1 MSFFTA
7 LSGLQASQTDMATIS
22 HNLANV
28 STTGFKKSRTE
39 FADVIASSVAT
50 DPRKMVGSGV
60 VVKGNTQQFSNGNFQ
75 TTSNALDLA
84 IVGEGFFVMKS
95 TGISDSVQYTRNG
108 AFSVDSNRNV
118 VDAQGSYLM
127 VYPVDNDGNV
137 TATGNDGLTNLQ
149 IQQTS
154 GTPKA
159 TNKVV
164 TAIQLSATSTVKDP
178 AATPP
183 PAAFKRSDTTTYT
196 NSVATRVYD
205 ANGNPSQ
212 MTNYYVRTKGATA
225 AVPASAGPPAVAAQP
240 ATTGTWDVYT
250 YVGDQQMTVNGAN
263 KVTIQFDDKGA
274 IMNQTA
280 PIAFDQFVPTS
291 GAAAQNISLNLA
303 NSTQLSSAFAVNN
316 KSQDGVPVGQLSGVT
331 VTDAGLIQASFS
343 NGDIVPLGKV
353 ALAKFS
359 TPTGLRQIGN
369 SYWAA
374 TGVSGSASLGS
385 ASADGFGALMSGT
398 IENSNVD
405 ITEELVN
412 LIAAQRNF
420 QANAKAL
427 DTASQVS
434 QTIFNIRS

>member
-1 MSFFTA
+1 MSFYTS
-7 LSGLQASQTDMATIS
+7 LSGLQASQTDMSTIS

-60 VVKGNTQQFSNGNFQ
+60 VVKGNTQQFKEGNLT

-84 IVGEGFFVMKS
+84 LVGEGFFVMKS
-95 TGISDSVQYTRNG
+95 TGTSDSVTYTRNG
-108 AFSVDSNRNV
+108 SFSVDSNRNV

-137 TATGNDGLTNLQ
+137 TATGTDGLTNLQ

-159 TNKVV
+159 TANVA
-164 TAIQLSATSTVKDP
+164 TAVQLSATSTVKP
-178 AATPP
+178 GTNVFNRA
-183 PAAFKRSDTTTYT
+183 DTTTYT
-196 NSVATRVYD
+196 NSVATRIYD
-205 ANGNPSQ
+205 ANGNPTT
-212 MTNYYVRTKGATA
+212 MTNYYVRTGGNEA
-225 AVPASAGPPAVAAQP
+225 AQVGPPAVP
-240 ATTGTWDVYT
+240 AKTGTWDVYT
-250 YVGDQQMTVNGAN
+250 YVGDQQMKVGGAN
-263 KVTIQFDDKGA
+263 KVTLSFDSTGGLNA
-274 IMNQTA
+274 TPAQ
-280 PIAFDQFVPTS
+280 PITFDTFVPTS
-291 GAAAQNISLNLA
+291 GAAAQNLKMNLG
-303 NSTQLSSAFAVNN
+303 NSTQLSSAFSVNS
-316 KSQDGVPVGQLSGVT
+316 KTQDGIAVGQLAGVT
-331 VTDAGLIQASFS
+331 VTDGGLIQASFS

-374 TGVSGSASLGS
+374 TGVSGSATLGA
-385 ASADGFGALMSGT
+385 ASADGFGSLMSGT
-398 IENSNVD
+398 IEGSNVD

>member
-1 MSFFTA
+1 MSFFTS
-7 LSGLQASQTDMATIS
+7 LSGLQASQTDMSTIS

-60 VVKGNTQQFSNGNFQ
+60 VVKGNTQQFKEGNLQ

-84 IVGEGFFVMKS
+84 LVGEGFFVMKS
-95 TGISDSVQYTRNG
+95 TGTSDSVTYTRNG
-108 AFSVDSNRNV
+108 SFSVDSNRNV
-118 VDAQGSYLM
+118 VDSQGSYLM

-154 GTPKA
+154 GTPEATKKVA
-159 TNKVV
+159 TNVQV
-164 TAIQLSATSTVKDP
+164 SATSTVKP
-178 AATPP
+178 GTNV
-183 PAAFKRSDTTTYT
+183 FKRADTTTYT

-205 ANGNPSQ
+205 ANGNPMT
-212 MTNYYVRTKGATA
+212 MTNYYVRTGGATA
-225 AVPASAGPPAVAAQP
+225 AVPASGNTPAQP

-250 YVGDQQMTVNGAN
+250 YVGDQKMTVSGAD
-263 KVTIQFDDKGA
+263 KVTLTFDSTGA
-274 IMNQTA
+274 LVSTPAQ
-280 PIAFDQFVPTS
+280 PIPFDAYTPTS
-291 GAAAQNISLNLA
+291 GAAQQTLSLNLTG
-303 NSTQLSSAFAVNN
+303 STQLSSAFSVNS
-316 KSQDGVPVGQLSGVT
+316 KTQDGVAVGQLAGVT
-331 VTDAGLIQASFS
+331 VTDGGLIQASFS

-369 SYWAA
+369 SYWSA
-374 TGVSGSASLGS
+374 TGVSGSATLGS
-385 ASADGFGALMSGT
+385 ASADGFGTLMSGT
-398 IENSNVD
+398 IEGSNVD

>member
-1 MSFFTA
+1 MSFYTS
-7 LSGLQASQTDMATIS
+7 LSGLQASQTDMSTIS

-28 STTGFKKSRTE
+28 ATTGFKKSRTE

-60 VVKGNTQQFSNGNFQ
+60 VVKGNTQQFKEGNLQ

-84 IVGEGFFVMKS
+84 LVGEGFFVMKS
-95 TGISDSVQYTRNG
+95 TGVSDSVTYTRNG
-108 AFSVDSNRNV
+108 SFSVDSNRNV

-154 GTPKA
+154 GTPEA
-159 TNKVV
+159 TKNV
-164 TAIQLSATSTVKDP
+164 TTGVQLSSTSTVKP
-178 AATPP
+178 ANNV
-183 PAAFKRSDTTTYT
+183 FKREDTTTFT

-205 ANGNPSQ
+205 ASGNPMT
-212 MTNYYVRTKGATA
+212 MTNYYVRTG
-225 AVPASAGPPAVAAQP
+225 GAVAAQAGPPVVP

-250 YVGDQQMTVNGAN
+250 YVGDQPMKVQGAN
-263 KVTIQFDDKGA
+263 KVTLTFDGTGA
-274 IMNQTA
+274 MNATPPQ
-280 PIAFDQFVPTS
+280 PITFDTFVPTS
-291 GAAAQNISLNLA
+291 GAAAQTLKLNLGG
-303 NSTQLSSAFAVNN
+303 STQLSSAFAVNN
-316 KSQDGVPVGQLSGVT
+316 KTQDGIAVGQLSGVT
-331 VTDAGLIQASFS
+331 VTDGGLIQASFS

-369 SYWAA
+369 SYWSA
-374 TGVSGSASLGS
+374 TGVSGSATLGA
-385 ASADGFGALMSGT
+385 ASADGFGSLMSGT
-398 IENSNVD
+398 IEGSNVD

>member
-1 MSFFTA
+1 MSFYTA
-7 LSGLQASQTDMATIS
+7 LSGLQAAQTGMSTIS

-60 VVKGNTQQFSNGNFQ
+60 VVKGNTQQFGNGNFQ

-84 IVGEGFFVMKS
+84 LVGEGFFVMKS
-95 TGISDSVQYTRNG
+95 TGVSDSVNYTRNG
-108 AFSVDSNRNV
+108 SFSVDSNRNV

-137 TATGNDGLTNLQ
+137 TATGTDGLTNLQ

-154 GTPKA
+154 GTPKPTA
-159 TNKVV
+159 NVV
-164 TAIQLSATSTVKDP
+164 TGVQVSATSTVKP
-178 AATPP
+178 ANNV
-183 PAAFKRSDTTTYT
+183 FNRSDTTTYT
-196 NSVATRVYD
+196 NSVASRIYD
-205 ANGNPSQ
+205 ANGNPMT
-212 MTNYYVRTKGATA
+212 MTNYYVRTAGNQA
-225 AVPASAGPPAVAAQP
+225 AQAGPPAVA

-250 YVGDQQMTVNGAN
+250 YIGDQKMTTTTGGVTSD
-263 KVTIQFDDKGA
+263 KVTLTFDSTGSLNA
-274 IMNQTA
+274 TPAQ
-280 PIAFDQFVPTS
+280 PIAFDTFVPTS
-291 GAAAQNISLNLA
+291 GAAAQTVNLNLTG
-303 NSTQLSSAFAVNN
+303 STQLSSAFAVNN
-316 KSQDGVPVGQLSGVT
+316 KTQDGIAVGQLSGVT

-374 TGVSGSASLGS
+374 TGISGSAALGS
-385 ASADGFGALMSGT
+385 ASADGFGSLMSGT
-398 IENSNVD
+398 IEGSNVD

>member
-1 MSFFTA
+1 MSFYTS
-7 LSGLQASQTDMATIS
+7 LSGLQAAQTDMSTIS

-28 STTGFKKSRTE
+28 ATTGFKKSRTE

-60 VVKGNTQQFSNGNFQ
+60 VVKGNTQQFKEGNLT

-84 IVGEGFFVMKS
+84 LVGEGFFVMKS
-95 TGISDSVQYTRNG
+95 TGTSDSVNYTRNG
-108 AFSVDSNRNV
+108 SFSVDSNRNV

-137 TATGNDGLTNLQ
+137 TATGTDGLTNLQ

-159 TNKVV
+159 TANVA
-164 TAIQLSATSTVKDP
+164 TAVQLSSTSTVKLNTNVFDR
-178 AATPP
+178 A
-183 PAAFKRSDTTTYT
+183 DTTTYT

-205 ANGNPSQ
+205 ANGNPAT
-212 MTNYYVRTKGATA
+212 MTNYYVRTAGNT
-225 AVPASAGPPAVAAQP
+225 PAQAGPPAVP
-240 ATTGTWDVYT
+240 ATTGAWDVYT
-250 YVGDQQMTVNGAN
+250 YVGDQQMKVGGAS
-263 KVTIQFDDKGA
+263 KVTLTFDSTGA
-274 IMNQTA
+274 LTA
-280 PIAFDQFVPTS
+280 TPAQPITFDTYLPTS
-291 GAAAQNISLNLA
+291 GAAAQNLKLNLG
-303 NSTQLSSAFAVNN
+303 NSTQLSSAFSVNS
-316 KSQDGVPVGQLSGVT
+316 KTQDGIAVGQLAGVT
-331 VTDAGLIQASFS
+331 VTDGGLIQASFS
-343 NGDIVPLGKV
+343 NGDIVPLGRV

-374 TGVSGSASLGS
+374 TGVSGTASLG
-385 ASADGFGALMSGT
+385 AANADGFGSLMSGT
-398 IENSNVD
+398 IEGSNVD

>member
-1 MSFFTA
+1 MSFFTS
-7 LSGLQASQTDMATIS
+7 LSGLQASQTDMSTIS

-60 VVKGNTQQFSNGNFQ
+60 VVKGNTQQFKEGNLQ

-84 IVGEGFFVMKS
+84 LVGEGFFVMKS
-95 TGISDSVQYTRNG
+95 TGTSDSVTYTRNG
-108 AFSVDSNRNV
+108 SFSVDSNRNV

-154 GTPKA
+154 GTPKGTEKVA
-159 TNKVV
+159 TNVQV
-164 TAIQLSATSTVKDP
+164 SATSTVKP
-178 AATPP
+178 ATNV
-183 PAAFKRSDTTTYT
+183 FKRADTTTYT
-196 NSVATRVYD
+196 NSVATRIYD
-205 ANGNPSQ
+205 ANGNPAT
-212 MTNYYVRTKGATA
+212 MTNYYVRTGGAT
-225 AVPASAGPPAVAAQP
+225 PAVAAQAGP
-240 ATTGTWDVYT
+240 PPVAAQAATTGTWDVYT
-250 YVGDQQMTVNGAN
+250 YVGDQKMTVNGAD
-263 KVTIQFDDKGA
+263 KVTLQFDSTGSLVGTPA
-274 IMNQTA
+274 Q
-280 PIAFDQFVPTS
+280 PIAFDTYTPTS
-291 GAAAQNISLNLA
+291 GAAQQTLSLNLTG
-303 NSTQLSSAFAVNN
+303 STQLSSAFSVNS
-316 KSQDGVPVGQLSGVT
+316 KTQDGIAVGQLAGVT
-331 VTDAGLIQASFS
+331 VTDGGLIQASFS

-369 SYWAA
+369 SYWSA
-374 TGVSGSASLGS
+374 TGVSGSATLGA
-385 ASADGFGALMSGT
+385 ASADGFGSLMSGT
-398 IENSNVD
+398 IEGSNVD

>member
-1 MSFFTA
+1 MSFYTS
-7 LSGLQASQTDMATIS
+7 LSGLQASQTDMSTIS

-60 VVKGNTQQFSNGNFQ
+60 VVKGNTQQFKEGNLT

-84 IVGEGFFVMKS
+84 LVGEGFFVMKS
-95 TGISDSVQYTRNG
+95 TGTSDSVTYTRNG
-108 AFSVDSNRNV
+108 SFSVDSNRNV

-137 TATGNDGLTNLQ
+137 TATGTDGLTNLQ

-159 TNKVV
+159 TANVA
-164 TAIQLSATSTVKDP
+164 TAVQLSATSTVKP
-178 AATPP
+178 GTNVFNRA
-183 PAAFKRSDTTTYT
+183 DTTTYT
-196 NSVATRVYD
+196 NSVATRIYD
-205 ANGNPSQ
+205 ANGNPTT
-212 MTNYYVRTKGATA
+212 MTNYYVRTGGNEA
-225 AVPASAGPPAVAAQP
+225 AQVGPPAVP
-240 ATTGTWDVYT
+240 AKTGTWDVYT
-250 YVGDQQMTVNGAN
+250 YVGDQQMKVGGAS
-263 KVTIQFDDKGA
+263 KVTLSFDSTGGLNA
-274 IMNQTA
+274 TPAQ
-280 PIAFDQFVPTS
+280 PITFDTFVPTS
-291 GAAAQNISLNLA
+291 GAAAQNLKMNLG
-303 NSTQLSSAFAVNN
+303 NSTQLSSAFSVNS
-316 KSQDGVPVGQLSGVT
+316 KTQDGIAVGQLAGVT
-331 VTDAGLIQASFS
+331 VTDGGLIQASFS

-374 TGVSGSASLGS
+374 TGVSGSATLGA
-385 ASADGFGALMSGT
+385 ASADGFGSLMSGT
-398 IENSNVD
+398 IEGSNVD

>member
-1 MSFFTA
+1 MSFYTA

-28 STTGFKKSRTE
+28 STTGFKKSRTD
-39 FADVIASSVAT
+39 FADVIASSVST

-60 VVKGNTQQFSNGNFQ
+60 IVKGNTQQFKEGNLQ

-84 IVGEGFFVMKS
+84 MVGEGFFIMKS
-95 TGISDSVQYTRNG
+95 TGTSDSINYTRNG
-108 AFSVDSNRNV
+108 AFSVDSNNNV
-118 VDAQGSYLM
+118 VDSQGSYLM
-127 VYPVDNDGNV
+127 VYPVDSDGNV
-137 TATGNDGLTNLQ
+137 TATGPNGLTNLQ

-159 TNKVV
+159 TTTVSYPV
-164 TAIQLSATSTVKDP
+164 QLSSTSSLKGDSPTYVFD
-178 AATPP
+178 
-183 PAAFKRSDTTTYT
+183 RSDTSTYN
-196 NSVATRVYD
+196 NSVAQRVYD
-205 ANGNPSQ
+205 ANGNPVT
-212 MTNYYVRTKGATA
+212 MTSYYVRTKEGTPADPAAT
-225 AVPASAGPPAVAAQP
+225 PPVD

-250 YVGDQQMTVNGAN
+250 FIGDQPMTVGAGN
-263 KVTIQFDDKGA
+263 SPKVTMVFDDKGA
-274 IMNQTA
+274 MVQPTA
-280 PIAFDQFVPTS
+280 PIQFNSFVPTS
-291 GAAAQNISLNLA
+291 GAAQQQVSLNLTG
-303 NSTQLSSAFAVNN
+303 STQLSNAFSVGN
-316 KSQDGVPVGQLSGVT
+316 KRQDGVAVGQLAGVT
-331 VTDAGLIQASFS
+331 VTDGGLIRASFS

-359 TPTGLRQIGN
+359 TPTGLRQIGTA
-369 SYWAA
+369 YWEA
-374 TGVSGSASLGS
+374 TGVSGEASLGS
-385 ASADGFGALMSGT
+385 ASADGFGKLMSGT
-398 IENSNVD
+398 IEGSNVD